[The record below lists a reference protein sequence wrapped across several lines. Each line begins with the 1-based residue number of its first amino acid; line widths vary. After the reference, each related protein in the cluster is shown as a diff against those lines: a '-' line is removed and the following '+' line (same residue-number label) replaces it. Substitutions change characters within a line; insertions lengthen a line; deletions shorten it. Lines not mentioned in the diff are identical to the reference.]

1 MRKLRAGDAVNAS
14 LNFCLHSTEIKSL
27 AEGVEVGGGEEGED
41 FNGLDGPSDRW
52 FLGEPSGLN
61 TAPLRLLDSRE
72 LDDCSAKGGTVR
84 VECR

>member
-1 MRKLRAGDAVNAS
+1 MYAADEKTRTKILCDVS
-14 LNFCLHSTEIKSL
+14 LHIQAFEPS
-27 AEGVEVGGGEEGED
+27 V
-41 FNGLDGPSDRW
+41 FNGLDGPSERCC
-52 FLGEPSGLN
+52 LGMPSGLN